1 MHLKSIPT
9 LLIFLFIVSCD
20 WTPDETE
27 AKYGPAKRD
36 KTEKDCSR
44 DFTPEKSKGGTHF
57 CGPFNE
63 ALRIDRDFPRASFGQ
78 SAIENRVND
87 IRTWYS
93 NSQEVIND
101 NQSAVREYSRIDH
114 VKTSDVEQ
122 RVKHYTI
129 SRTQSMIRLNFLE
142 WENEVKAYFYFNTSQ
157 GNYNQGLYF
166 AYISYGGYGCSDLR
180 VYFDSEGNVVRLME
194 DYDGQ
199 GAISNE
205 PLVATECDAHNL
217 VKQHVED
224 YLKEAM
230 EIIAQ

>member
-1 MHLKSIPT
+1 MHTKS
-9 LLIFLFIVSCD
+9 FLFLALVVLNGCD

-27 AKYGPAKRD
+27 AKYGPAKKD

-44 DFTPEKSKGGTHF
+44 DFTPEKSKVETYF
-57 CGPFNE
+57 CGPFDD
-63 ALRIDRDFPRASFGQ
+63 ALRIDRDFPRASFDQ
-78 SAIENRVND
+78 SAIDHRVKD
-87 IRTWYS
+87 IRTWYYH
-93 NSQEVIND
+93 SQEKIND
-101 NQSAVREYSRIDH
+101 NQSAVSCYSRTDN

-180 VYFDSEGNVVRLME
+180 VYFDSEGNVIKLME

-199 GAISNE
+199 GAFSNE
-205 PLVATECDAHNL
+205 PLIATECNADNL
-217 VKQHVED
+217 VKQHVEY
-224 YLKEAM
+224 YLQEAM
-230 EIIAQ
+230 AIINE